1 MKPTN
6 FSNCTICNN
15 PYKKHVLNFLICP
28 NCKLIYSKQKAGFG
42 NPIQG
47 MQKIAF
53 DNYYRVA
60 NVLEKTLDIKNSKI
74 LDVGCA
80 EGGFTEI
87 LLSMGANPLGIEPDK
102 ASAFDAIKK
111 KLPLELSG
119 FEEMTSQ
126 SGKFD
131 VIVFNDVFEHMQD
144 PCLSLKKSD
153 ELLKKDGYILINL
166 PVSKGLIFKIVLLMA
181 KLGIKSPYKRIWAQG
196 LSSPHIYFYNDYNIE
211 LLLSSFNFKLIEKG
225 PLISISSDGMF
236 KRVRSTY
243 GVISSI
249 IISLVAL
256 CFVSISKFFPPDVM
270 YLLFKKNEEKK

>member
-1 MKPTN
+1 MKPKN
-6 FSNCTICNN
+6 FSNCIICKSS
-15 PYKKHVLNFLICP
+15 YKTHVLNFLTCP

-42 NPIQG
+42 NPIDG

-53 DNYYRVA
+53 DNYYKVA

-87 LLSMGANPLGIEPDK
+87 LLSMGANPMGIEPDK
-102 ASAFDAIKK
+102 TSAFDAIKK
-111 KLPLELSG
+111 KLPLRLSS
-119 FEEMTSQ
+119 FEEMTIPGS
-126 SGKFD
+126 KFD

-144 PCLSLKKSD
+144 PCMSLKKSN
-153 ELLKKDGYILINL
+153 ELLKKDGFILINL
-166 PVSKGLIFKIVLLMA
+166 PVSRGLIFNIVLMMA
-181 KLGIKSPYKRIWAQG
+181 KLGIKSPYERIWAQG

-225 PLISISSDGMF
+225 PLISISSEGMY

-249 IISLVAL
+249 IISLFAL

-270 YLLFKKNEEKK
+270 YFLFKKNEEKK